1 MASISMISPEAHV
14 CPMCGGLGYRD
25 EVPPVEIGGLVFESM
40 ACDQY
45 GALPGT
51 GDESS
56 NTMPAHL
63 FPGRWLEAEARDG
76 DDLEHFTKAF
86 AYVRP
91 PFQPGTAL
99 AEAFGDTD
107 ARLAWVQHSQPSP
120 GEPVRVLI
128 RL

>member
-1 MASISMISPEAHV
+1 MANISMISPEAQV
-14 CPMCGGLGYRD
+14 CPMCGGLGYPD
-25 EVPPVEIGGLVFESM
+25 EVPPVEIGGLVFKSM

-45 GALPGT
+45 GALPGS
-51 GDESS
+51 GNEAS

-63 FPGRWLEAEARDG
+63 FPGRWLEAEADDG

-99 AEAFGDTD
+99 ADAFGDTD
-107 ARLAWVQHSQPSP
+107 ARLAWVQHSEPVP
-120 GEPVRVLI
+120 GKPVRVLI